1 VRGRLTAG
9 FRPLPTNLQ
18 TFIGM
23 TILSCGPGKPF
34 YGFGSLFCY
43 QVRALLTNSLPELC
57 TCSIVYI
64 LY

>member
-1 VRGRLTAG
+1 VRGRLTVG

-23 TILSCGPGKPF
+23 AILSCGPGKPF

-43 QVRALLTNSLPELC
+43 QV
-57 TCSIVYI
+57 
-64 LY
+64 